1 MTSVVNMTSASEAA
15 ALLVKNASLKD
26 AANQAAMKLRY
37 ARGVKEEQLVVVVAY
52 LSGSDVFAVLPT
64 GFGKSLCYAFLHFA
78 FELLGETEEKPTVV
92 VVTPLTAI
100 IVTYLICIK
109 LYECHPHTSGLHK
122 SKYCVIPDPFPVERF
137 GKGSGYA
144 RLAQPM
150 KNV

>member
-1 MTSVVNMTSASEAA
+1 M
-15 ALLVKNASLKD
+15 
-26 AANQAAMKLRY
+26 
-37 ARGVKEEQLVVVVAY
+37 VAC
-52 LSGSDVFAVLPT
+52 LSGSDVFAFLPS

-100 IVTYLICIK
+100 TETYLIYIK
-109 LYECHPHTSGLHK
+109 LYKRHPHTSGLHK
-122 SKYCVIPDPFPVERF
+122 SKYCVIPDPFPAKQF